1 MYLIIIP
8 TFDVFKNNLRRCSL
22 YSSFFKK
29 VSPKTVFYA
38 SFLCGYHFVQYGGYL
53 HFLQLFV
60 FLSSLRFLFVLYFE
74 FNVFA
79 KDFIIFAS

>member
-8 TFDVFKNNLRRCSL
+8 TFDVFKNNLRRSSL
-22 YSSFFKK
+22 HFSFLKK
-29 VSPKTVFYA
+29 VSSKTVFYA

-60 FLSSLRFLFVLYFE
+60 FLSSLCFLFVLYFE
-74 FNVFA
+74 FNVFS
-79 KDFIIFAS
+79 KDFIVFVL